1 MEYTDSG
8 EKVLSFGDF
17 RAILQDFAD
26 CVEAK
31 LYSKMEYMMWKKM
44 NKSRPADSVVDISW
58 KTSGIRIAFED
69 EPECHFFNITEGFG
83 QFIYV
88 EYIDREWLYRKL
100 NDATYNTSNT
110 TIDLKLAKDAFD
122 VSVAKSDASML
133 NINNNL
139 MKEKEK
145 DMKGFSF
152 DFGPINGNMI
162 RMSMY
167 GLAVKNKAGAYV
179 SYNAKTDEIMDVD
192 IFNFDGTNFLYK
204 MPVAIKD
211 IVVGDIVIHQNVP
224 VFVVGISEDQKGLIV
239 VDPVC
244 GERKEIMLPRS
255 PFGFNFATKVVNFL
269 GNMLTD
275 SANSDNPF
283 GNIWML
289 MALQG
294 EGNMSTMLP
303 MMMMTQGNIDPTM
316 AMVIMAMNQ
325 NTDGANM
332 SSMLPLMWVMQN
344 SKTGVTK
351 S

>member
-8 EKVLSFGDF
+8 EKVLSFDSF
-17 RAILQDFAD
+17 RAILLDFSD

-31 LYSKMEYMMWKKM
+31 MYSKMEYMMWKKM
-44 NKSRPADSVVDISW
+44 NKSRPADSAVEISW
-58 KTSGIRIAFED
+58 TASVIRIVFED
-69 EPECHFFNITEGFG
+69 ESECHFFNTTEGFG
-83 QFIYV
+83 QFIY
-88 EYIDREWLYRKL
+88 EKYINRELHKS
-100 NDATYNTSNT
+100 TYDTSNT

-122 VSVAKSDASML
+122 ISVAKADASRL
-133 NINNNL
+133 NINNSL

-152 DFGPINGNMI
+152 DFGPINNNMI

-167 GLAVKNKAGAYV
+167 GLAVKNKTGAYM

-211 IVVGDIVIHQNVP
+211 IVIGDIVIHQNVP
-224 VFVVGISEDQKGLIV
+224 VFVVGISEDQKGLVV

-283 GNIWML
+283 GNMWMF
-289 MALQG
+289 MAMQE
-294 EGNMSTMLP
+294 EGNMSAILP
-303 MMMMTQGNIDPTM
+303 MMMMTQGSIDPTM
-316 AMVIMAMNQ
+316 AMLAMAMNQ
-325 NTDGANM
+325 DNNKANIG
-332 SSMLPLMWVMQN
+332 SMLPFMWVMQN
-344 SKTGVTK
+344 SKTGVTQ